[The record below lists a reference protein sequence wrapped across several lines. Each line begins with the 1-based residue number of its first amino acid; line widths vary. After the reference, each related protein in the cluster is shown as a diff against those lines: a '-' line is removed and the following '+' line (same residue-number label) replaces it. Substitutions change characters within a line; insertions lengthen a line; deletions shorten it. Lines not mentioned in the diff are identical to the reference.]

1 MSLRVAVAAPFQ
13 GAGTRRMEES
23 AFVVALSLDR
33 DWFSPDQAKRLIDV
47 AAGEG
52 LLERSNGKVEAAFA
66 VESVEIPEGFSP
78 GEELLAERSPFERLL
93 DTIVAEGIERRTAVA
108 RINELQRRLG
118 VTIEVAAVVL
128 ARREGIDVEREIPS
142 VRETLTDDRGR

>member
-23 AFVVALSLDR
+23 AFVVTLSLDR
-33 DWFSPDQAKRLIDV
+33 GWFSPDQAKRLIDV
-47 AAGEG
+47 AVGEG
-52 LLERSNGKVEAAFA
+52 LLERTDEGLETAFA
-66 VESVEIPEGFSP
+66 VEAVEIPEGFAP
-78 GEELLAERSPFERLL
+78 DEELLAERSPFERLL
-93 DTIVAEGIERRTAVA
+93 DTIVAEGVEKQEAVA

-118 VTIEVAAVVL
+118 VTVEVAAVVL
-128 ARREGIDVEREIPS
+128 ARREGIDVEREIPA